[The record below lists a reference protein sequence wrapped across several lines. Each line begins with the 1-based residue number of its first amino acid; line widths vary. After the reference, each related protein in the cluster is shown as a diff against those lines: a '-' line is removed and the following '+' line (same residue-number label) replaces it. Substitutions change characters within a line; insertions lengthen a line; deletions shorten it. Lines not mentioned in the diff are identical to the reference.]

1 MKKKKAQKTR
11 SRVTL
16 ILAIIIALIV
26 AGGIIAYI
34 YTMKSYNGKEQ
45 WVYIPDNSTEQAVKD
60 SLTTRLGDSGKRIF
74 TMWKAMDGKTTAA
87 HGAYRIKPGDREYD
101 IMQRLRYGQQTPVKV
116 VFNNIRTIDQLA
128 EKIAARLEFD
138 ADDFV
143 AACDS
148 VLPAM
153 GFKKAHYP
161 AAFFPDSYE
170 FYWTNKPSRV
180 IERLCDYRNHF
191 WNDERRA
198 KARSMGLTPVDVA
211 TIASIVEEETAK
223 SDERPK
229 VARLYINR
237 VDRNMPLQADPTV
250 KFAVG
255 DFSLRRITNKHLKV
269 ESPYN
274 TYLHAGLPPGPIR
287 IAAKSTLEAVLNA
300 PMHNY
305 LYMCAKE
312 DFSGYHNFAVDY
324 NTHLNNARR
333 YQAELNR
340 RKIYK

>member
-1 MKKKKAQKTR
+1 MKKKNTPKKT
-11 SRVTL
+11 SRWALVL
-16 ILAIIIALIV
+16 MIIAGVII

-34 YTMKSYNGKEQ
+34 FSMKSYNGSEQ
-45 WVYIPDNSTEQAVKD
+45 WLYIPANATEQSLKD

-74 TMWKAMDGKTTAA
+74 LMWKASDSKIKVA
-87 HGAYRIKPGDREYD
+87 HGAYLIKPGNKEFD
-101 IMQRLRYGQQTPVKV
+101 ITQRLRHGQQTPVKV
-116 VFNNIRTIDQLA
+116 TFNNIRTMDQLA
-128 EKIAARLEFD
+128 SRISSQLEFD
-138 ADDFV
+138 AQDFMS
-143 AACDS
+143 ACDS
-148 VLPAM
+148 ILPTM
-153 GFKKAHYP
+153 GFKKAQYP

-170 FYWTNKPSRV
+170 FYWSSTPQRV
-180 IERLCDYRNHF
+180 VERLVGYRNNF

-198 KARSMGLTPVDVA
+198 KARSMQLSPVDVA

-237 VDRNMPLQADPTV
+237 VEKGMPLQADPTV
-250 KFAVG
+250 KFALG
-255 DFSLRRITNKHLKV
+255 DFSLRRITGKHLKI

-274 TYLHAGLPPGPIR
+274 TYLHADLPPGPIR
-287 IAAKSTLEAVLNA
+287 IAAKSTLESVLNA
-300 PMHNY
+300 PKHNY